1 MLLTEYNERKYMRM
15 FRREAREEG
24 LAEGQAEGLEQG
36 MAQGLEQGMAQG
48 MQKERERLL
57 RTMLK
62 NGASAGQLSKLTG
75 LSMSEIQS
83 IRKNKRKR
91 LRLRSA
97 KKNKMA
103 NKYFRI

>member
-24 LAEGQAEGLEQG
+24 LAEG
-36 MAQGLEQGMAQG
+36 LEQGMAQG

-62 NGASAGQLSKLTG
+62 NDASAGQLSKLTG
-75 LSMSEIQS
+75 LSVFEIQRILKS
-83 IRKNKRKR
+83 KKKR